1 MQQHQPQTTQQT
13 TTKPAA
19 HATPRGSAGETVSM
33 KVGDKDDLFKRQ
45 TNQVL
50 QRVAGEAVQKKE
62 GDIVQRSTDE
72 IQKKADETIQRKAS
86 HRRLVQLGLRPAVQ
100 TALKVNKPG
109 DSHELEADATAD
121 KVMRMTDVDVQ
132 RSVAPEAS
140 RKEDSAL
147 AAGTIQKQDAKTLQR
162 KESGVPEV
170 NSATQAAIMHPTG
183 GQKMPPAV
191 QGFMEKRFQVDF
203 SQVKIHNDDQ
213 AAGLSNRLG
222 AKAFT
227 YKNNIYF
234 NRGAYQPESDS
245 GKHLLAHE
253 LTHVV
258 QQGHAV
264 QRKPE
269 TAISSAP
276 AKVQRLGISDAL
288 DYFADKAYLIPGFR
302 MFAIILGVN
311 PINMQKEARTAANI
325 LRAVVEFLP
334 GGNLITRVLDKYAIF
349 EKAGAW
355 VEGQLNTLGI
365 SGSSIRAAIDRFL
378 DSLSWRDIFDLGG
391 VWDRAKRIFTDPIG
405 RIITFVKNLFS
416 AILDMIRQ
424 AVLLPLAKLAQ
435 GTRGYDLLRA
445 VLGKDPITGEVV
457 PQTADNLIGGFM
469 KLIGQQEVW
478 ENIKKG
484 KAVQKAWT
492 WFKTVLKG
500 VLAFVT
506 SIPALIINSLK
517 ALVLEDFFNLSAL
530 YNKLVLP
537 VFKFV
542 ASFVSWGFDQVI
554 KLLKI
559 LFSVVAPKVLPYI
572 SKAQSAFTTILKNPV
587 RFVGNLVRA
596 GKKGF
601 QLFATNILTHLKTA
615 LIKWLVGPLGEA
627 GVYIPKSFG
636 LLEIVKL
643 VLSVLGLTW
652 QNIRKKLVKY
662 IPEPVLKG
670 LEKTFDI
677 LITLVREGPAAAWE
691 KIKAELS
698 ELKQMLI
705 QQVTQFI
712 SVEVV
717 KAAIAKLVT
726 SLNPAG
732 AVIQAIL
739 AIYKT
744 ISFFIEK
751 INQIAAVVASFID
764 SIAAIAAGN
773 VTKAAQKV
781 ETTMANTLTV
791 IIAFLAKLVGIGGVP
806 KKIVSIIKKIRQPI
820 DKGIDKVVGWLV
832 GLLKKAVGKG
842 TKDARTADEKKR
854 DVRAAVSRVEQ
865 IANSVK
871 NDRKIVEGQLPVV
884 KRDFNLTKIALVTTA
899 DYKINIKAEI
909 NPFFSKPLNVT
920 DEPDLRALLIRTGY
934 FGSSPSDIDK
944 IIKGVK
950 SDGNG
955 DAVFQFI
962 RSGKFVSLSGYE
974 KVLRQL
980 KNPSMVH
987 SVYMALDQADKIPTA
1002 LLSTAKFEVSPPLG
1016 GDIDL
1021 LVVSTSGEWAIAYQ
1035 FKGVKGLGNIANR
1048 ANESADELKNV
1059 PPKTK
1064 KIVLIEVRDGTYA
1077 EFVASAN
1084 PKLRHQGYL
1093 GGVNAFKSANPAI
1106 ILRVRFSD
1114 GTLKTF

>member
-1 MQQHQPQTTQQT
+1 
-13 TTKPAA
+13 
-19 HATPRGSAGETVSM
+19 M

-506 SIPALIINSLK
+506 SIPTLIINSLK

-791 IIAFLAKLVGIGGVP
+791 IIAFLAKLVGLGGVP

-832 GLLKKAVGKG
+832 GLLKKAVGFVKDKSEKLIQWWKLRKSFTDKG
-842 TKDARTADEKKR
+842 GIKHSIYFQGKGADAELMVASTPKYAHTLLNEILKSDDGKKVSSQIKNKIEKVRKLKLKITSLSLNAKGKNKTIIKEINTLIVEIGKLFSEVSIDGKNQKMKEVTLTFDKIYDGMEKEYARQLSEQQSTIRKMTISKWLTNRYIFEKKGR
-854 DVRAAVSRVEQ
+854 ISDSTLRHQV
-865 IANSVK
+865 N
-871 NDRKIVEGQLPVV
+871 
-884 KRDFNLTKIALVTTA
+884 KRNLTKEQYV
-899 DYKINIKAEI
+899 AEQTKKGL
-909 NPFFSKPLNVT
+909 KPK
-920 DEPDLRALLIRTGY
+920 E
-934 FGSSPSDIDK
+934 IDK
-944 IIKGVK
+944 LWDYSAAATHSLDQAAG
-950 SDGNG
+950 G
-955 DAVFQFI
+955 DH
-962 RSGKFVSLSGYE
+962 YE
-974 KVLRQL
+974 FSNVG
-980 KNPSMVH
+980 VH
-987 SVYMALDQADKIPTA
+987 SVNSHIG
-1002 LLSTAKFEVSPPLG
+1002 S
-1016 GDIDL
+1016 
-1021 LVVSTSGEWAIAYQ
+1021 
-1035 FKGVKGLGNIANR
+1035 
-1048 ANESADELKNV
+1048 
-1059 PPKTK
+1059 
-1064 KIVLIEVRDGTYA
+1064 
-1077 EFVASAN
+1077 
-1084 PKLRHQGYL
+1084 
-1093 GGVNAFKSANPAI
+1093 
-1106 ILRVRFSD
+1106 
-1114 GTLKTF
+1114 